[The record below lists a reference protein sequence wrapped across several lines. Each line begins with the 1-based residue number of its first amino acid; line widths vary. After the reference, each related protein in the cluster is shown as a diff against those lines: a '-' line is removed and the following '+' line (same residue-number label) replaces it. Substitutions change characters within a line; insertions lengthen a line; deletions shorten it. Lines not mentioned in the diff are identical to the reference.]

1 MTVWIFANLGNI
13 KRKATEKAGVH
24 LSGKYGR
31 PDGIPK
37 TRNLKGKQKPRVL
50 WHSSY
55 SPCPQG
61 LISPGESTPAVMPM
75 CLHQQEKLIP
85 ADSGSAYLKTR
96 IQKTGR
102 NKDKPGRGRPA
113 KISAGP

>member
-1 MTVWIFANLGNI
+1 M
-13 KRKATEKAGVH
+13 KRKSTEKAGVH

-61 LISPGESTPAVMPM
+61 LISPSESTPAVKVSPSAG
-75 CLHQQEKLIP
+75 E
-85 ADSGSAYLKTR
+85 AD
-96 IQKTGR
+96 
-102 NKDKPGRGRPA
+102 PGRFRLNLPGDPD
-113 KISAGP
+113 SEDW